1 PAAPARVGRRRDR
14 ADDGP
19 RSTPAESSASW
30 FPDRYRRR
38 TSGRIRFIRLV
49 GLVVRPAAPGLAG
62 LQPLRGRRAVG
73 RLLEAV
79 VGTAVAGRVLA
90 AGVDHRLPVELAL
103 ADAYRR
109 ARLRTLLG
117 QRLLHTESGQ
127 PVGEVPDRLVVV
139 EVGLP
144 HPALRPGTVHHEH
157 VVLDADGE
165 PAVVDRARPD
175 DDPGGLRRRRGR
187 AMLADRLGQRV
198 RQLLE
203 ALVGR

>member
-1 PAAPARVGRRRDR
+1 MRPGARPRTRRRTRCRRVTGTRCASGLRARPVRPAAPARVGRRRDR
-14 ADDGP
+14 AEDEP

-62 LQPLRGRRAVG
+62 LQPLPGRRPVG

-103 ADAYRR
+103 AHAYRR
-109 ARLRTLLG
+109 ARLRPPPCP
-117 QRLLHTESGQ
+117 RLLHTQ
-127 PVGEVPDRLVVV
+127 
-139 EVGLP
+139 
-144 HPALRPGTVHHEH
+144 
-157 VVLDADGE
+157 
-165 PAVVDRARPD
+165 
-175 DDPGGLRRRRGR
+175 
-187 AMLADRLGQRV
+187 
-198 RQLLE
+198 
-203 ALVGR
+203 